1 MQKPIDTK
9 QMAKNE
15 NSLMGLTACQFT
27 KRNLHLGGNEHRG
40 RNQINVQ
47 PMAKTKRLHL
57 LMIIFNSDPWGGL
70 IDREVH

>member
-9 QMAKNE
+9 KMAKSE
-15 NSLMGLTACQFT
+15 NSLMGLTAFQFT